1 MLLAVQSN
9 VLKEFETYYKTKHPK
24 SQLNLNKITRK
35 VLHEYLTFV
44 EEILAPKYE
53 LENIKLFY
61 GNFPY
66 PSIFICQK
74 LPNTGTLWLL
84 IYQYHYDLH
93 SIPHDLSENFP
104 NFASRL
110 KKTIEKNNTIM
121 NAIDSLSPEDYEN
134 NEWTDVKVW
143 QYILLTTARSL
154 NRKFVGFQAAYASE
168 FLENALLEKK
178 ETLTIP
184 PYIYRLALSEILTK
198 KLNTEVHFAEFGIYL
213 TPICNIHTPI
223 NNFHFMYPDLST
235 KKQASVTLTKIDE
248 FNRTTNKYLKKVY
261 NRVKTTIQT
270 FNVITKLLQ

>member
-1 MLLAVQSN
+1 MSLTISSN
-9 VLKEFETYYKTKHPK
+9 VLEEFETYYKTKHPK

-44 EEILAPKYE
+44 EEILAPRYE

-74 LPNTGTLWLL
+74 LPNTKTLWIL
-84 IYQYHYDLH
+84 IYKYHYDPH
-93 SIPHDLSENFP
+93 SIPHSLSENFP
-104 NFASRL
+104 DLVSQL
-110 KKTIEKNNTIM
+110 KKTIKENKTIID
-121 NAIDSLSPEDYEN
+121 AIDSLSPEDDDN

-143 QYILLTTARSL
+143 QYLLLTTARSL

-168 FLENALLEKK
+168 FLENALLEK
-178 ETLTIP
+178 EEHITIP
-184 PYIYRLALSEILTK
+184 PYIYRQALSEILTN
-198 KLNTEVHFAEFGIYL
+198 KLNTEIQFAEFDIHL
-213 TPICNIHTPI
+213 TPICSIHTPI
-223 NNFHFMYPDLST
+223 NDFHFMYPDLST

-261 NRVKTTIQT
+261 NRIKTTIQT